1 MLFGFCKHTPAP
13 CLTLIWGSI
22 KDIYNIHITSLT
34 GKGDVWF
41 SLNGTTYQNNSCV
54 ALEDIG
60 EDVDALLCIT
70 NFTACCRAPHTG
82 KNVGNWYFPNGT
94 RVPGSGM
101 QWEFRRT
108 RDHMV
113 VFMHRRRGGVAGIYR
128 CEIPDSMNV
137 TQTIYIGVYTANT
150 STGE

>member
-41 SLNGTTYQNNSCV
+41 SLNGTTYQNNSLV
-54 ALEDIG
+54 TLEDIG
-60 EDVDALLCIT
+60 ENDSALLCVT
-70 NFTACCRAPHTG
+70 NFTACCRAPYI
-82 KNVGNWYFPNGT
+82 GNWYFPNGT
-94 RVPGSGM
+94 RVPSSGR
-101 QWEFRRT
+101 QWEFHRT
-108 RDHMV
+108 RGQMV
-113 VFMHRRRGGVAGIYR
+113 VFMHRRRGGVAGIYH
-128 CEIPDSMNV
+128 CEIPVLTNV
-137 TQTIYIGVYTANT
+137 TQTIYIGVYTTNT